1 MKSVKLTPQLLRQI
15 IEEEVSKGFGDM
27 EDVEKRAKETDETDA
42 DELAD
47 SLGKKIDYA
56 KALKVEEARLI
67 KRLANIRETRQRV
80 LKSLRSK
87 KA

>member
-1 MKSVKLTPQLLRQI
+1 MKSVKLTPQLLRRI
-15 IEEEVSKGFGDM
+15 IEEEVSKGFGEM
-27 EDVEKRAKETDETDA
+27 EDVEKRAKDTDEKDA

-56 KALKVEEARLI
+56 KALKVEEARLT
-67 KRLANIRETRQRV
+67 KRLATIRETRQKV
-80 LKSLRSK
+80 LKSLRPK

>member
-27 EDVEKRAKETDETDA
+27 EDVEKRAKDTDELDA

-56 KALKVEEARLI
+56 KALKVEEARLV